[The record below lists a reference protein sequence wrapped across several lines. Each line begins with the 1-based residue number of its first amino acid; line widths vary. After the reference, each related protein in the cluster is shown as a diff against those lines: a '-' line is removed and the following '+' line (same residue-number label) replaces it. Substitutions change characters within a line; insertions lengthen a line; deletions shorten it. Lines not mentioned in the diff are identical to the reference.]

1 MENAFSL
8 PTAPLKKGLAVIV
21 GEIVFGVNGPFLF
34 ERFGWNVPLAVTG
47 GVLVGAA
54 VGYCVAALVLGL
66 SHRERVI
73 AKHPPALPVNAPL
86 R

>member
-1 MENAFSL
+1 MENQFSL
-8 PTAPLKKGLAVIV
+8 PSAPLKKGAAVIV

-34 ERFGWNVPLAVTG
+34 ERFGANVPLAITS

-54 VGYCVAALVLGL
+54 VGYCVAAVVLGL
-66 SHRERVI
+66 SHRERAV
-73 AKHPPALPVNAPL
+73 AKHAPGLPVNAPL